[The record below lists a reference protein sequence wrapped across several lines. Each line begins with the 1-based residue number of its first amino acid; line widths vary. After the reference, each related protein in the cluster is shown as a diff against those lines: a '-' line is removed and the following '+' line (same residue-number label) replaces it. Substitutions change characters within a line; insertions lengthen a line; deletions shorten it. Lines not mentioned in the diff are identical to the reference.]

1 MSQSNTRVG
10 DFRVL
15 AGEDLAGK
23 EARLV
28 KLTHDTGV
36 AEVKLPEGNSDHVPY
51 VLIEGAAD
59 AKLVSLRPMQA
70 DRNVRVVLK
79 GTCNPGDVMVLAD
92 VATAAEKGKV
102 RTLPA
107 YKKTPVVFVTSLN
120 DFESRANSTMS
131 GGNDFIAKPFLF
143 IELAVKAL
151 VYILRAQLEP
161 QQTRPAHPQ
170 PAV

>member
-36 AEVKLPEGNSDHVPY
+36 AEVKLPEANSDHVPY

-59 AKLVSLRPMQA
+59 AKLVSVRPMPG
-70 DRNVRVVLK
+70 DRNVRITLK

-92 VATAAEKGKV
+92 VATAADKGKV
-102 RTLPA
+102 RVLPTTA
-107 YKKTPVVFVTSLN
+107 GTYRGL
-120 DFESRANSTMS
+120 
-131 GGNDFIAKPFLF
+131 GIA
-143 IELAVKAL
+143 EQAGVDGQL
-151 VYILRAQLEP
+151 VLV
-161 QQTRPAHPQ
+161 RPAMIGNIT
-170 PAV
+170 VSG